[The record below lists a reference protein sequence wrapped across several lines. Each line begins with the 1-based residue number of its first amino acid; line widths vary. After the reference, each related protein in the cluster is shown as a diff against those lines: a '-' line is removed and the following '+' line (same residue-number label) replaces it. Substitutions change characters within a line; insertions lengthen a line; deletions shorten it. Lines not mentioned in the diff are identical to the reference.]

1 MVVFEFSFPTIFN
14 RVRRRIGK
22 EIWRVH
28 LVHEPSA
35 LMDGPHAS
43 ASQIIMSAS
52 SSIKGLLIISLY
64 CHDGMKY
71 SLMPSVHAFA
81 AALTHHTFRP
91 GSRGWVVGNNN
102 LHRTGTTSMN
112 PLHISNNHSDS
123 DVEGIDQYNN
133 ILTSAVIKCAYDGT
147 YFRGWTAGNSDL
159 RNVDHDGKSEDINDD
174 KHPPKRKQ
182 TRRSRNLQRKGMGC
196 GTQRGKVR
204 TVDDT
209 IRFTLAKIYGN
220 IHANRISIEAC
231 SRTDAGVHAHSLVA
245 QFFCAKTSSP
255 TTGMTTRPTSHDDT
269 SNFLPLPFG
278 SDLSK
283 LVFVLNR
290 MLPPDVRVLAASPLP
305 SMPCYNTSVPFHP
318 ALHTISKTYTYKFA
332 IGSNHDPLR
341 TQYVWHLD
349 GSSNRAV
356 GMNGKRFR
364 LERALAAS
372 NLFVDSK
379 DKNMAACTADAKD
392 YGAFRSAFRG
402 TDRGRIQSTICK
414 LWKCEIVQERK
425 KQLPSWENATDG
437 SEDSLMQT
445 QSLGLHYDDTQTFT
459 VIITGDRFL
468 YKMIRNIVG
477 TIVAV
482 GCGHLDLN
490 DVRVAL
496 AAGKWDEYSVGENS
510 QSRRICAPARGLT
523 LAEVNYP
530 QEMSFDW
537 QTG

>member
-1 MVVFEFSFPTIFN
+1 
-14 RVRRRIGK
+14 
-22 EIWRVH
+22 
-28 LVHEPSA
+28 
-35 LMDGPHAS
+35 
-43 ASQIIMSAS
+43 
-52 SSIKGLLIISLY
+52 
-64 CHDGMKY
+64 MKY
-71 SLMPSVHAFA
+71 PLMPSVHAF
-81 AALTHHTFRP
+81 
-91 GSRGWVVGNNN
+91 GWVGNNQPT
-102 LHRTGTTSMN
+102 TGVN
-112 PLHISNNHSDS
+112 PLHISNTHSES
-123 DVEGIDQYNN
+123 GAEGIAGFN
-133 ILTSAVIKCAYDGT
+133 ILTSAVIKCSYDGT
-147 YFRGWTAGNSDL
+147 CFCGWTAGNSDL
-159 RNVDHDGKSEDINDD
+159 KNDHHHQQQQHQQNDGKSEGRNDE

-182 TRRSRNLQRKGMGC
+182 TRRSRTLQRKGIGY
-196 GTQRGKVR
+196 GKQLGRVR

-209 IRFTLAKIYGN
+209 LRFTLAKIYGN
-220 IHANRISIEAC
+220 IDANRITIEAC

-245 QFFCAKTSSP
+245 QFYCAKTSSP
-255 TTGMTTRPTSHDDT
+255 TTGMPSRPISHDDT

-305 SMPCYNTSVPFHP
+305 HMPCYNNYNQSVPFHP

-332 IGSNHDPLR
+332 VGANHDPLR
-341 TQYVWHLD
+341 TQCVWHLD

-364 LERALAAS
+364 LDFALAAS
-372 NLFVDSK
+372 NLFVDSF
-379 DKNMAACTADAKD
+379 DKYMTACTAKAKD

-414 LWKCEIVQERK
+414 LWKCEIVQERNK
-425 KQLPSWENATDG
+425 LLPSWEIGSFMLRNATG
-437 SEDSLMQT
+437 GYEDRLT
-445 QSLGLHYDDTQTFT
+445 QIETLGLHYNGPQTFT

-482 GCGHLDLN
+482 GCGHLELD

-496 AAGKWDEYSVGENS
+496 DTGKWDGYSVGENS
-510 QSRRICAPARGLT
+510 QSRKICAPARGLT
-523 LAEVNYP
+523 LAEVKYP